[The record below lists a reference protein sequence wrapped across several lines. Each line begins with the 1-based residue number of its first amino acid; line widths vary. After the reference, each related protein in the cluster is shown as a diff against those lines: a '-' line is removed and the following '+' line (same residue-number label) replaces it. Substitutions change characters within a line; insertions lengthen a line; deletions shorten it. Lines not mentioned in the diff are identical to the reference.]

1 MGPGGKEDTMSNIK
15 ITRTTTPKAKPDQN
29 HLGFGKYYTDHML
42 RIDYTA
48 GIGWHDARIE
58 PFGNLEIHPAAV
70 VLHYGTE
77 IFEGLKAYRRPDGK
91 VQMFRPMENIRR
103 MNNSARRMCLPTMD
117 EDLALESLRL
127 FVELEQDWVPSAP
140 GTSLYLRP
148 FMIAT
153 EPNLAVHT
161 AKEISYL
168 VIASPVASYFPEGL
182 KPVKI
187 MIEDEDVRAVRGGT
201 GEAKCGGNYAAAT
214 RAGDRAETRGYS
226 QVLWLDG
233 V

>member
-42 RIDYTA
+42 IIDYTA
-48 GIGWHDARIE
+48 GIGWHDARIVALRQSGDPSGRGGAPLRHRDLRGPQGLPPPRRQGADVPPHGE
-58 PFGNLEIHPAAV
+58 RSPHEQLRPPHVPAHHGRGAGPGEPAA
-70 VLHYGTE
+70 
-77 IFEGLKAYRRPDGK
+77 
-91 VQMFRPMENIRR
+91 
-103 MNNSARRMCLPTMD
+103 
-117 EDLALESLRL
+117 

-161 AKEISYL
+161 AKEDD
-168 VIASPVASYFPEGL
+168 P
-182 KPVKI
+182 
-187 MIEDEDVRAVRGGT
+187 M
-201 GEAKCGGNYAAAT
+201 C
-214 RAGDRAETRGYS
+214 
-226 QVLWLDG
+226 
-233 V
+233 